1 MAMKSHAKLNYFMD
15 FMLSGHG
22 WHSPVSPELS
32 KQRARDYV
40 VRGHLKLHS
49 EFESSWRYMNPV
61 SQNKQTK
68 SASGCSQTHNSLSQF
83 STASIGGTGQA

>member
-40 VRGHLKLHS
+40 VRAT
-49 EFESSWRYMNPV
+49 SSFIVNL
-61 SQNKQTK
+61 
-68 SASGCSQTHNSLSQF
+68 SLLR
-83 STASIGGTGQA
+83 GT